1 MKRMMKRLLPVL
13 MAIAPLT
20 ICAQKV
26 YELKDISGKVQVNV
40 IVNDKNVEYS
50 VLHDNDVMVAPSPI
64 FMKLTDGTAFGL
76 NPKVKKI
83 SRRSVNETIY
93 PPIYKKKSIKDQF
106 NELTIDFKGG
116 YSLVFRAYEDGAAYR
131 FVSELKKPFM
141 VESEQASFC
150 FPNDPKVFVA
160 SPKGRM
166 NEGKKDPFY
175 SSFQNT
181 YLETALS
188 AWDKEQIAF
197 LPVLVEGKN
206 GKKICITEADLMNY
220 PGMYP

>member
-1 MKRMMKRLLPVL
+1 
-13 MAIAPLT
+13 
-20 ICAQKV
+20 
-26 YELKDISGKVQVNV
+26 
-40 IVNDKNVEYS
+40 
-50 VLHDNDVMVAPSPI
+50 MVAPSPI

-106 NELTIDFKGG
+106 NELTIDSKGG

-160 SPKGRM
+160 SPKVP
-166 NEGKKDPFY
+166 NERGQER
-175 SSFQNT
+175 SFLQFFPKYVSGNC
-181 YLETALS
+181 
-188 AWDKEQIAF
+188 
-197 LPVLVEGKN
+197 LVCMG
-206 GKKICITEADLMNY
+206 
-220 PGMYP
+220 

>member
-166 NEGKKDPFY
+166 NEGKNLSTVLSKIRIWKLPCLHGIRNRLPFY
-175 SSFQNT
+175 RFWSRERT
-181 YLETALS
+181 E
-188 AWDKEQIAF
+188 
-197 LPVLVEGKN
+197 
-206 GKKICITEADLMNY
+206 KKSVSLKPI
-220 PGMYP
+220 

>member
-116 YSLVFRAYEDGAAYR
+116 YSWC
-131 FVSELKKPFM
+131 SELMKM
-141 VESEQASFC
+141 VQ
-150 FPNDPKVFVA
+150 PIV
-160 SPKGRM
+160 
-166 NEGKKDPFY
+166 
-175 SSFQNT
+175 
-181 YLETALS
+181 LS
-188 AWDKEQIAF
+188 
-197 LPVLVEGKN
+197 LN
-206 GKKICITEADLMNY
+206 
-220 PGMYP
+220 